1 MKIIYTPTDGEKRE
15 FIFRPGELTNV
26 ETEMIEIQGG
36 EAWDT
41 YEDFG
46 RKFMSGSMRA
56 YRAALWICL
65 KRQDPKIKFLDV
77 SFRVDE
83 LDVDL
88 EDDEKGRIYAA
99 IEGDENIDDE
109 QREQMLALL
118 KEGTD
123 DQAVLK
129 QIPDLETVVGEP
141 MGKGEPVESTISSP

>member
-1 MKIIYTPTDGEKRE
+1 
-15 FIFRPGELTNV
+15 
-26 ETEMIEIQGG
+26 MIEIQGG

-65 KRQDPKIKFLDV
+65 KREDPKIKFLDV

-88 EDDEKGRIYAA
+88 EEDEKGRIYAA

-109 QREQMLALL
+109 QREQMLAML

-123 DQAVLK
+123 DQQVLK

-141 MGKGEPVESTISSP
+141 VGKESESVALTSST